1 LGTIVGDEEVGK
13 ESNELV
19 IMLDDLS
26 KATNLKIDVD
36 AIRNIIDK
44 LGTEKGKESVI
55 QESRAI
61 FRQQLKELIP
71 L

>member
-1 LGTIVGDEEVGK
+1 VGDEEVGK